1 MFLFASTK
9 LSLKYHILCLLLQA
23 LQFQR
28 SLDDIEEWLGSV
40 EVEVTSDD
48 YGRDLTSVS
57 RLLQALQGVEEMV
70 DAHMEK
76 VQGLVD
82 TAKDFSSQGNFL
94 AENIQQ
100 RVWEVV
106 NRLFFWFFLFV
117 SLLI

>member
-1 MFLFASTK
+1 MTN
-9 LSLKYHILCLLLQA
+9 
-23 LQFQR
+23 
-28 SLDDIEEWLGSV
+28 E
-40 EVEVTSDD
+40 D
-48 YGRDLTSVS
+48 YGRDLASVT
-57 RLLQALQGVEEMV
+57 RLLKALQGVEEMV

-106 NRLFFWFFLFV
+106 NRLLFGYFFFL
-117 SLLI
+117 SLLLLIIFLQNEIHSVACSITSHNNYVLIKMH

>member
-1 MFLFASTK
+1 M
-9 LSLKYHILCLLLQA
+9 LQA

-40 EVEVTSDD
+40 EVEVTNED
-48 YGRDLTSVS
+48 YGRDLASVS
-57 RLLQALQGVEEMV
+57 RLLKALQGVEEMV

-82 TAKDFSSQGNFL
+82 KAKDFSSQGNFL

-106 NRLFFWFFLFV
+106 NRLFLFL
-117 SLLI
+117 SLLFFGKTVHRLNIHLVNILIV